1 MHVARVFTNRS
12 FRTKLIIAF
21 MAIAVLSGIGG
32 LYGLKVQSRLASAQA
47 STYNDSLLPAQNLDE
62 ARSVMLSTRN
72 DVLALIGSDFDNRDS
87 ALQTLND
94 GNTAIDSALATMGTH
109 KLTPTET
116 KALTSL
122 KGHLAVYNKAMKVL
136 IALPVDDVDKRR
148 NLEDD
153 DITFYLDV
161 KGDFDTLSKATITT
175 GAASFQH
182 SRATA
187 TSARNTTLALGVFAF
202 LIAGLVSWLFTRS
215 VARPID
221 ATSEA
226 LMAVAAGDLTRRVD
240 VRGQD
245 EIARMGSSLN
255 EALGKMSRTVADIDE
270 SVAVLASSSE
280 ELAAVSQQLASGA
293 EETSAQAGAVSSS
306 VTQVNAHVHSVASS
320 AEEMGASIRE
330 IARNANDAAQVA
342 ANAARM
348 SDEAMGTVAK
358 LGASSSEIGQVVKVI
373 SNIAEQTHL
382 LALNATIEASR
393 AGEAGRGFAVVAHEV
408 KELATETAKAT
419 ESIEPLIRALQ
430 GESQAVTEVFAS
442 IQAIVGS
449 ILEAQSTIASA
460 VEEQTATTNAIAQSI
475 AEAATGSGE
484 IARNISGVADGA
496 QSTSGGAINTQKA
509 ARELAEIA
517 ARLQS
522 QVDQF
527 TFDRDSN
534 HDPLQVA
541 ADPVTA

>member
-1 MHVARVFTNRS
+1 
-12 FRTKLIIAF
+12 
-21 MAIAVLSGIGG
+21 
-32 LYGLKVQSRLASAQA
+32 
-47 STYNDSLLPAQNLDE
+47 
-62 ARSVMLSTRN
+62 
-72 DVLALIGSDFDNRDS
+72 
-87 ALQTLND
+87 
-94 GNTAIDSALATMGTH
+94 
-109 KLTPTET
+109 
-116 KALTSL
+116 
-122 KGHLAVYNKAMKVL
+122 
-136 IALPVDDVDKRR
+136 
-148 NLEDD
+148 
-153 DITFYLDV
+153 
-161 KGDFDTLSKATITT
+161 
-175 GAASFQH
+175 
-182 SRATA
+182 
-187 TSARNTTLALGVFAF
+187 
-202 LIAGLVSWLFTRS
+202 
-215 VARPID
+215 
-221 ATSEA
+221 
-226 LMAVAAGDLTRRVD
+226 
-240 VRGQD
+240 
-245 EIARMGSSLN
+245 
-255 EALGKMSRTVADIDE
+255 
-270 SVAVLASSSE
+270 
-280 ELAAVSQQLASGA
+280 
-293 EETSAQAGAVSSS
+293 
-306 VTQVNAHVHSVASS
+306 VTQVNAHVHSVATS

-408 KELATETAKAT
+408 KELATETARAT

-430 GESQAVTEVFAS
+430 GESKAVTDVFAS

-484 IARNISGVADGA
+484 IARNITGVADGA

-527 TFDRDSN
+527 RFDRTDDHTDSN
-534 HDPLQVA
+534 ADADAETVVA
-541 ADPVTA
+541 V